1 MAERQSN
8 TSPHS
13 VSSAS
18 SDMSQVSRFSASSSN
33 NAIPSLFSEACGELS
48 RQFYPRSPKLL
59 SDDLQSELQALQRI
73 HTVPD
78 QLRLVCS
85 ALTQMLSVSFA
96 AAAVFKPDFSIC
108 CAHFHSLQARDAQRA
123 AFLELLSQ
131 PATRLQ
137 EFYDALSR
145 QKKYRFQNAYCF
157 EKHDIETT
165 LGALCLTLPFV
176 ELISAPTPAAM
187 PANKTRSLLDSA
199 RQKSGFASTGFALRK
214 IPLEILFM
222 FYNSSA
228 RQKASGTY
236 AVMLP
241 LRKSDS
247 SLFGTIFIGES
258 LRDMAFS
265 QEQVLELQQVI
276 DGFVRSVGLTIEQAL
291 QASSSD
297 SSSQV
302 LTESSSSAA
311 LSTAADDAPAP
322 LDSAP
327 VPAVDTPFISDLES
341 GTTNVLELI
350 LTISQQISE
359 QTTIEAKVKVF
370 GYALVNLCG
379 FSHCAVMLFQQS
391 DELPQVQL
399 YSASD
404 APPLRPFLSEKFVL
418 PRYLCDFIASSP
430 TLQVEHIYCLSGT
443 QISAIQSALENG
455 IKVPDEWLSSALCR
469 HQLERFFYDRDIGLF
484 LFLLSGNTVLG
495 YITLEFDAPSDD
507 AHRRMAFLQHQLR
520 LASLLTDIIAR
531 DISRLQVQSE
541 QKQYVIQNRTL
552 HELLDLLFIIS
563 SRIQSAKTIPEK
575 FAIASEAIALDLG
588 FTSASIVL
596 YDRTGHISHAHL
608 FVHPQADTEHEQ
620 IRFERRYRKGAPVP
634 LRTLNII
641 FSSSF
646 SAGYCYAFDSSQL
659 RAAAYNPAMH
669 LGTRFLQEYFS
680 GNEHVGLMFPLLTE
694 NKELTGFIRLGKW
707 MLPADEQLTAE
718 FVERTKIIALFAER
732 LSQDCSLIQL
742 EAQREQEM
750 AAKLR
755 LSKTLTHLFE
765 SSSHISQATSLSQKL
780 HQLTHTLVSAADFD
794 FVGAVLY
801 DSAGNVRYGSS
812 AVSSSVSSQL
822 QTLIQNAFRPGSK
835 LRPEAYSAI
844 FQNDSFRISPLKV
857 YCCDLRQVKT
867 LMNISSLS
875 APGTEHGGIIEI
887 KDEASPT
894 DGHRN
899 FTQYFQL
906 KQAHSPDADYYT
918 LVVPLNVGA
927 KTDLQISGF
936 VSLGNF
942 IDCKD
947 LNEAMTRLTAIDLFI
962 SVVEADLTNFLLTEN
977 LAQESQDLFQKSLFI
992 QRLLELDVQLAQP
1005 ISVHDKIKMVC
1016 ERSVEQS
1023 SFRYVL
1029 CALID
1034 KNKQQLTDFYY
1045 MEHPELIAFSDD
1057 QPSKSIAPL
1066 IQSYSQGVA
1075 IYNPLFLELSMSE
1088 QNRVKSAGNA
1098 YCYDLRWLENEMR
1111 RRAHIPDP
1119 ELELSPALSP
1129 EDAFAVFCGHIERE
1143 DHLINFI
1150 IPLVGSQGKLF
1161 GFLSLGRILSR
1172 IKKSVQEVL
1181 DDVRLIELIASS
1193 LATHLENMELNM
1205 SLTAS
1210 EAKFRNI
1217 VENVE
1222 YGFII
1227 FDQNG
1232 KIEYANAALK
1242 RLLNRGNDLLIG
1254 YSLEDIAHRSSVE
1267 AVRRQLRLL
1276 FSGGVPS
1283 EEDILLVTST
1293 GDTIPF
1299 KVSAEPQLI
1308 LRASGEVSITG
1319 AFAVLVDMRKQLE
1332 LERQRKE
1339 LETIR
1344 NNFFAMIVHD
1354 MKVPLSAIFGY
1365 SEILKQEDLA
1375 SMPLDKLR
1383 NIMDQIYLSSSNIT
1397 RLVQEILDFS
1407 KYESRMVKL
1416 DLTKSNLELCIDLV
1430 LEQNHFDLQAKGITV
1445 KKFIA
1450 PEDFLFY
1457 FDFDKVARV
1466 INNLVSNAIKFS
1478 YRNSQIEVRL
1488 EKVLEH
1494 FAPFARV
1501 MVIDYGEGIPPDEVE
1516 FIFDAYRQA
1525 NSKHGSRGT
1534 GLGLSIAKQIVELH
1548 GGRIWAES
1556 QLGKGTTVSFTLP
1569 LHDHLP
1575 EKFLH

>member
-18 SDMSQVSRFSASSSN
+18 SDASQAPRFSALSS
-33 NAIPSLFSEACGELS
+33 AIPSFFSEACSELS

-73 HTVPD
+73 HSVPD

-96 AAAVFKPDFSIC
+96 AAVVFRSDFSVYH
-108 CAHFHSLQARDAQRA
+108 AHFHSLQPREVQRT
-123 AFLELLSQ
+123 AFLEYLSQ
-131 PATRLQ
+131 PAHCLQ
-137 EFYDALSR
+137 EFYNALPR
-145 QKKYRFQNAYCF
+145 QKKYRVQNTYCL
-157 EKHDIETT
+157 EKHDIETIP
-165 LGALCLTLPFV
+165 GAPCLPLPFV
-176 ELISAPTPAAM
+176 VFTPVANPVTTASAHKP
-187 PANKTRSLLDSA
+187 RSLLESTRQIPDSA
-199 RQKSGFASTGFALRK
+199 STRLALRK

-228 RQKASGTY
+228 RLKASGAY

-241 LRKSDS
+241 LCKSDS

-258 LRDMAFS
+258 LHDIAFS

-276 DGFVRSVGLTIEQAL
+276 DSFIRSVGLTIEQAL
-291 QASSSD
+291 QAFSSNLE
-297 SSSQV
+297 SQV
-302 LTESSSSAA
+302 SAASSSSAA
-311 LSTAADDAPAP
+311 LSTVADN
-322 LDSAP
+322 AP
-327 VPAVDTPFISDLES
+327 VPPNAAPAVDTPFISDSES
-341 GTTNVLELI
+341 GTTNFLELI

-359 QTTIEAKVKVF
+359 QTTIEAKVQVF

-391 DELPQVQL
+391 DELPQMQL
-399 YSASD
+399 YSASN

-455 IKVPDEWLSSALCR
+455 IKVPDEWLSSTLCR

-495 YITLEFDAPSDD
+495 YITLELDAPSDD
-507 AHRRMAFLQHQLR
+507 VHHRTAFLQHQLR
-520 LASLLTDIIAR
+520 IASLLTDIIAR
-531 DISRLQVQSE
+531 DISRLQAQSE
-541 QKQYVIQNRTL
+541 CKQYAIQNKTL
-552 HELLDLLFIIS
+552 HELLDLLFTTS
-563 SRIQSAKTIPEK
+563 LRIQSAKNISEK

-596 YDRTGHISHAHL
+596 YDRTGHITHAHS
-608 FVHPQADTEHEQ
+608 FVHPQADVRHEQ
-620 IRFERRYRKGAPVP
+620 MRFERRYRKGAPVP
-634 LRTLNII
+634 LRTLSII

-646 SAGYCYAFDSSQL
+646 SAGYCYAFDSLQI

-669 LGTRFLQEYFS
+669 LGTRLLQEYFS

-765 SSSHISQATSLSQKL
+765 SSSLISQATSLSQKL
-780 HQLTHTLVSAADFD
+780 HQLTHTLVSAANFD

-812 AVSSSVSSQL
+812 AVSSSVPSQL

-835 LRPEAYSAI
+835 LRPEAYTAI

-867 LMNISSLS
+867 LINISSLS
-875 APGTEHGGIIEI
+875 APGTEHGGMIEI

-894 DGHRN
+894 DGHHN
-899 FTQYFQL
+899 FVQYFQL
-906 KQAHSPDADYYT
+906 KQARSPDADYYT

-1005 ISVHDKIKMVC
+1005 ISVHEKIKMVC

-1045 MEHPELIAFSDD
+1045 MEHPELIACSDD

-1119 ELELSPALSP
+1119 ELEPLPALSP
-1129 EDAFAVFCGHIERE
+1129 EEAFAVFCGHIERE

-1150 IPLVGSQGKLF
+1150 IPLVSSQGKLF
-1161 GFLSLGRILSR
+1161 GFLSLGRMLSR
-1172 IKKSVQEVL
+1172 VKKSVQEVL

-1193 LATHLENMELNM
+1193 LATHLENMELNT
-1205 SLTAS
+1205 SLTVS

-1232 KIEYANAALK
+1232 KIEYVNAALK

-1254 YSLEDIAHRSSVE
+1254 YSLEDIAHPSSVE
-1267 AVRRQLRLL
+1267 AVRRQLHLL
-1276 FSGGVPS
+1276 FSGSVSS
-1283 EEDILLVTST
+1283 EENILLVTST
-1293 GDTIPF
+1293 GDAIPF
-1299 KVSAEPQLI
+1299 RISAEPQLI

-1365 SEILKQEDLA
+1365 SEMLKQTDLA

-1478 YRNSQIEVRL
+1478 YHNSQIEVRL

-1494 FAPFARV
+1494 SAPFARV
-1501 MVIDYGEGIPPDEVE
+1501 MVIDHGEGIPSDEVE

-1548 GGRIWAES
+1548 GGKIWAES
-1556 QLGKGTTVSFTLP
+1556 QLGKGTTVSFMLP
-1569 LHDHLP
+1569 LHYHLP
-1575 EKFLH
+1575 EKLSR

>member
-18 SDMSQVSRFSASSSN
+18 SDTSQVSRFSAPSSN
-33 NAIPSLFSEACGELS
+33 NAIPSLFSEAYGELS

-73 HTVPD
+73 HSVPD

-108 CAHFHSLQARDAQRA
+108 CAHFHSLQAHDAQRA

-131 PATRLQ
+131 PAHHLQ

-165 LGALCLTLPFV
+165 LGALCLPLPFV

-187 PANKTRSLLDSA
+187 PANKSRSLLDPV
-199 RQKSGFASTGFALRK
+199 RQKSGFASTAFALRK

-228 RQKASGTY
+228 RQKASGAY

-311 LSTAADDAPAP
+311 LSTVADDAPAP
-322 LDSAP
+322 PDVAP
-327 VPAVDTPFISDLES
+327 APTADTPFISDSES

-359 QTTIEAKVKVF
+359 QTTIEAKVQVF

-404 APPLRPFLSEKFVL
+404 APPLRPFLSEKFAL

-495 YITLEFDAPSDD
+495 YITLELDAPSDD
-507 AHRRMAFLQHQLR
+507 VHRNTVFLQHQLR

-541 QKQYVIQNRTL
+541 QKQYVIQNKTL

-563 SRIQSAKTIPEK
+563 SRIQSAKTISEK

-596 YDRTGHISHAHL
+596 YDRTGHITHAHI
-608 FVHPQADTEHEQ
+608 FVHPQADAEHEQ

-646 SAGYCYAFDSSQL
+646 SAGYCYAFDGSQI

-669 LGTRFLQEYFS
+669 LGTRLLQEYFS
-680 GNEHVGLMFPLLTE
+680 GNEHIGLMFPLLTE

-765 SSSHISQATSLSQKL
+765 SSSRISQATSLSQKL

-894 DGHRN
+894 DGHYN
-899 FTQYFQL
+899 FAQYFQL
-906 KQAHSPDADYYT
+906 KQAHLPDADYYT

-1034 KNKQQLTDFYY
+1034 KNRQQLTDFYY

-1161 GFLSLGRILSR
+1161 GFLSLGRMLSR
-1172 IKKSVQEVL
+1172 VKKSVQEVL

-1293 GDTIPF
+1293 GDIIPF

-1416 DLTKSNLELCIDLV
+1416 DLTKSSLELCIDLV

-1501 MVIDYGEGIPPDEVE
+1501 MVIDYGEGIPSDEVE

-1548 GGRIWAES
+1548 GGKIWAES

-1569 LHDHLP
+1569 MHNHLP

>member
-18 SDMSQVSRFSASSSN
+18 SDTSQVSRFSASSSN
-33 NAIPSLFSEACGELS
+33 NAISSLFSEACSELS

-131 PATRLQ
+131 PAHHLQ

-165 LGALCLTLPFV
+165 LGALCLPLPFV
-176 ELISAPTPAAM
+176 EFIPAPSPAAM
-187 PANKTRSLLDSA
+187 PANKSRSLLDSA

-228 RQKASGTY
+228 RQKASGAY

-247 SLFGTIFIGES
+247 SLFGAIFIGES

-302 LTESSSSAA
+302 LTESSSSAV
-311 LSTAADDAPAP
+311 LSTAADDAPASP
-322 LDSAP
+322 DAAPAP
-327 VPAVDTPFISDLES
+327 VVDTPFTSDSES

-370 GYALVNLCG
+370 GYAMVNLCG

-430 TLQVEHIYCLSGT
+430 TLQVEHTYCLSGT

-455 IKVPDEWLSSALCR
+455 IKVPDECLSSALCR
-469 HQLERFFYDRDIGLF
+469 HQLERFFYDHDIGLF

-495 YITLEFDAPSDD
+495 YITLELDAPSDD
-507 AHRRMAFLQHQLR
+507 VHRRTAFLQHQLR

-596 YDRTGHISHAHL
+596 YDRTGHISHAHI
-608 FVHPQADTEHEQ
+608 FVHPQADSEHEQ

-634 LRTLNII
+634 LHTLNII

-646 SAGYCYAFDSSQL
+646 SAGYCYAFDSSQI

-669 LGTRFLQEYFS
+669 LGTRLLQEYFS

-765 SSSHISQATSLSQKL
+765 SNSHISQATSLSQKL

-875 APGTEHGGIIEI
+875 APGTEHGGMIEI

-1111 RRAHIPDP
+1111 QRAHIPDP

-1365 SEILKQEDLA
+1365 SEMLKQEDLA

-1488 EKVLEH
+1488 EKILEH

-1501 MVIDYGEGIPPDEVE
+1501 MVIDYGEGIPSDEVE